1 MADKIGK
8 IRKVAYSSS
17 RVEPIR
23 NYSPQE
29 RAEKLREIDRAAADR
44 AEIREILARY
54 PNPDHL
60 SFPELLEM
68 AIKGKKVTDDDLDY
82 ILDIGNEKREEAGYT
97 VNIGGKNGK

>member
-8 IRKVAYSSS
+8 IRGVAYSSS
-17 RVEPIR
+17 RVEPVR

-29 RAEKLREIDRAAADR
+29 RAEKLSEIDRAAADR

-60 SFPELLEM
+60 SFPELLEK
-68 AIKGKKVTDDDLDY
+68 AINENKVTDDDLDY
-82 ILDIGNEKREEAGYT
+82 ILDIGHQKREESGYT
-97 VNIGGKNGK
+97 LKIGEQNGK